1 DHRLFLVQVEL
12 PGELHMMAQDP
23 HQSTSG
29 FPPEFSKLEQ
39 RLNLLKEQYRRGDLS
54 DEAYQSAVQAL
65 TIQDSSG
72 TTWWL
77 GGESGLWQRWDGRQW
92 VRDNPPVAAKDPA
105 AKTAGRT
112 RAMSPIVMGCGVGV
126 LVVAIVTAVLLIG
139 GWREYKLMPK
149 IVEGAQPDAASVA
162 GYSMSSAQTEI
173 FGDIGPPQ
181 AFTLLFYEEELL
193 DGSYGDVRF
202 ETWDYYNAGIS
213 YTFINGELAGEDP
226 LEVEIV
232 GEIYPIPYR
241 PDQFHA
247 YMSLDEVLASAG
259 LDRYLVVPL
268 EKELVDGGEVY
279 YADELTFGL
288 KNDELLYIEAL
299 ALEVTE

>member
-1 DHRLFLVQVEL
+1 LEL
-12 PGELHMMAQDP
+12 ERQL
-23 HQSTSG
+23 
-29 FPPEFSKLEQ
+29 
-39 RLNLLKEQYRRGDLS
+39 RVLKDQYRRGDIN

-65 TIQDSSG
+65 IVQDASD

-77 GGESGLWQRWDGRQW
+77 GGESGAWQRWDGRQW
-92 VRDNPPVAAKDPA
+92 VRDDPPVAMGVSTLGATTP
-105 AKTAGRT
+105 GRKV
-112 RAMSPIVMGCGVGV
+112 SPLAMGCGVGV
-126 LVVAIVTAVLLIG
+126 LVVAIVTTVLLVG

-149 IVEGAQPDAASVA
+149 IVEGAQPETARAAE
-162 GYSMSSAQTEI
+162 YSMSSAQMDV
-173 FGDIGPPQ
+173 FGEIGPPQ

-193 DGSYGDVRF
+193 DGSYGDVRY
-202 ETWDYYNAGIS
+202 ETWDYYDAGVS
-213 YTFINGELAGEDP
+213 YSFINGELAGKDT
-226 LEVEIV
+226 LAVEIV

-241 PDQFHA
+241 PDQFTA
-247 YMSLDEVLASAG
+247 YMSLDEVLAAAA

>member
-1 DHRLFLVQVEL
+1 
-12 PGELHMMAQDP
+12 MAAQNHHNP
-23 HQSTSG
+23 ASAL
-29 FPPEFSKLEQ
+29 PPEFIELEN
-39 RLNLLKEQYRRGDLS
+39 RLRALQEQYRRGELS
-54 DEAYQSAVQAL
+54 SEAYQSVVQAL
-65 TIQDSSG
+65 TVQDAAG

-77 GGESGLWQRWDGRQW
+77 AGESGAWQRWDGRQW
-92 VRDNPPVAAKDPA
+92 IPDTPLTASGDPAPKITARKRTVSPVA
-105 AKTAGRT
+105 
-112 RAMSPIVMGCGVGV
+112 MGCGVGV
-126 LVVAIVTAVLLIG
+126 LAVAVVTAVLLVG
-139 GWREYKLMPK
+139 GWREYKQMPK
-149 IVEGAQPDAASVA
+149 IVEGAQPDAAIAVD
-162 GYSMSSAQTEI
+162 YSMSSNQMEI
-173 FGDIGPPQ
+173 IGDIGPPQ

-202 ETWDYYNAGIS
+202 ETWDYYDTGVS

-226 LEVEIV
+226 LDVEIV

-241 PDQFHA
+241 PDQFRA